1 MPVNEAAENILAT
14 IGTVLWTAQLVPQV
28 VKSYRDKSTEGLSPW
43 LMFIWALSAWFLGV
57 YAIVQNISI
66 PIILQPQL
74 FGALAALSWIQC
86 IYYGSKKSKIFCAS
100 LYILF
105 LAAMAGF
112 EVGISL
118 VVRASVIYFYARTDR
133 AGDEWPTRVMG
144 IMSALLIALGLL
156 PQYWEIWKRKEVV
169 GISMLFMSVDMLG
182 GVFSVLS
189 LVFQAEFDSVAA
201 VSYILV
207 VVLDGIVVLAALIL
221 NPIANR
227 RRKREAESTIAS
239 GAADDLETGRT
250 LHEGQIALAEA
261 VAAVQAKQGSPPMKQ
276 IEHDS

>member
-28 VKSYRDKSTEGLSPW
+28 VKSFREKSTEGLSPW

-74 FGALAALSWIQC
+74 FGALAALSWIQAC
-86 IYYGSKKSKIFCAS
+86 WWTSDPTLTKFP
-100 LYILF
+100 
-105 LAAMAGF
+105 
-112 EVGISL
+112 VNQ
-118 VVRASVIYFYARTDR
+118 RTDR
-133 AGDEWPTRVMG
+133 AGNEWPTRVMG

-169 GISMLFMSVDMLG
+169 GVSMLFMSVDMLG

-189 LVFQAEFDSVAA
+189 LVFQAQFDAVAA
-201 VSYILV
+201 VSYVLV
-207 VVLDGIVVLAALIL
+207 VVLDGVVVLAALIL
-221 NPIANR
+221 NPIAKR
-227 RRKREAESTIAS
+227 RREREDQSTVAPGEVS
-239 GAADDLETGRT
+239 DLEIGQQ
-250 LHEGQIALAEA
+250 LHEGRIVLAEA
-261 VAAVQAKQGSPPMKQ
+261 VAAVQSKHGPSPMKQ
-276 IEHDS
+276 IE

>member
-28 VKSYRDKSTEGLSPW
+28 VKSFREKSTEGLSPW

-86 IYYGSKKSKIFCAS
+86 LYYGSKKSKIFCAS
-100 LYILF
+100 LYMTRDPTF
-105 LAAMAGF
+105 TNF
-112 EVGISL
+112 PTNQ
-118 VVRASVIYFYARTDR
+118 RTDR

-169 GISMLFMSVDMLG
+169 GVSMLFMSVDMLG

-189 LVFQAEFDSVAA
+189 LVFQAQFDAVAA
-201 VSYILV
+201 VSYVLV
-207 VVLDGIVVLAALIL
+207 VVLDGVVVLAALIL
-221 NPIANR
+221 NPIAKR
-227 RRKREAESTIAS
+227 RREREAAPAS
-239 GAADDLETGRT
+239 GTASDLETGHS

-261 VAAVQAKQGSPPMKQ
+261 VAAVQSKQGSPPMKQ

>member
-1 MPVNEAAENILAT
+1 MPVSEVAENILAT

-28 VKSYRDKSTEGLSPW
+28 VKSFREKSTEGLSPW

-86 IYYGSKKSKIFCAS
+86 LYYGSKKSKMFCAS
-100 LYILF
+100 LYTVF
-105 LAAMAGF
+105 LLAMAGF
-112 EVGISL
+112 EVGLSL
-118 VVRASVIYFYARTDR
+118 VIRRTDR

-189 LVFQAEFDSVAA
+189 LVFQAQFDAVAA

-207 VVLDGIVVLAALIL
+207 VVLDGVVVLAALIL
-221 NPIANR
+221 NPMAKR
-227 RRKREAESTIAS
+227 RRKREA
-239 GAADDLETGRT
+239 AAGPETTSDLETARP

-261 VAAVQAKQGSPPMKQ
+261 VAAVQSKQGSPPMKQ

>member
-1 MPVNEAAENILAT
+1 MPVSEAAENILAT

-28 VKSYRDKSTEGLSPW
+28 VKSFREKSTEGLSPW

-86 IYYGSKKSKIFCAS
+86 LYYGGKKSKAFCIS
-100 LYILF
+100 LYLLF
-105 LAAMAGF
+105 LATMAGF

-118 VVRASVIYFYARTDR
+118 VVRASRTDR

-169 GISMLFMSVDMLG
+169 GISMVFMSVDMLG

-189 LVFQAEFDSVAA
+189 LVFQAQFDSVAA

-221 NPIANR
+221 NPIAR
-227 RRKREAESTIAS
+227 RRREREAEAVAAS
-239 GAADDLETGRT
+239 GTAGDLETGRP

-261 VAAVQAKQGSPPMKQ
+261 IAAVQSKQGSLPMKQ

>member
-28 VKSYRDKSTEGLSPW
+28 VKSFREKSTEGLSPW

-86 IYYGSKKSKIFCAS
+86 LYYGSKKSKVFCAL
-100 LYILF
+100 LYLFF

-112 EVGISL
+112 EVGTSL
-118 VVRASVIYFYARTDR
+118 VRTDR

-144 IMSALLIALGLL
+144 IMSAFLIALGLL

-169 GISMLFMSVDMLG
+169 GISMIFMSVDMLG

-189 LVFQAEFDSVAA
+189 LVFQAQFDAVAA
-201 VSYILV
+201 VSYVLV
-207 VVLDGIVVLAALIL
+207 VVLDGLVVLAALIL
-221 NPIANR
+221 NPIAKR
-227 RRKREAESTIAS
+227 RREREAV
-239 GAADDLETGRT
+239 AAVPSAVGDLETGQQ
-250 LHEGQIALAEA
+250 LHDGRIALAEA
-261 VAAVQAKQGSPPMKQ
+261 VAAVQSKRGSPPMKE

>member
-1 MPVNEAAENILAT
+1 MPVNEVAENILAT

-28 VKSYRDKSTEGLSPW
+28 VKSYREKSTEGLSPW

-86 IYYGSKKSKIFCAS
+86 LYYGSKKSRLFCAS
-100 LYILF
+100 LYMAF
-105 LAAMAGF
+105 LCHL
-112 EVGISL
+112 SL
-118 VVRASVIYFYARTDR
+118 RWTRDPTFTNFPTNQRTDR

-144 IMSALLIALGLL
+144 IMSALLISLGLL

-189 LVFQAEFDSVAA
+189 LVFQAQFDAIAA
-201 VSYILV
+201 VSYVLV
-207 VVLDGIVVLAALIL
+207 VVLDGIVVLAAFIL
-221 NPIANR
+221 NPIAR
-227 RRKREAESTIAS
+227 RRREREVTGAS
-239 GAADDLETGRT
+239 GTVGDLETGRP

-261 VAAVQAKQGSPPMKQ
+261 VATVQSKQGSLPMKQ
-276 IEHDS
+276 IEQDS

>member
-1 MPVNEAAENILAT
+1 MPVNEVAENILAT
-14 IGTVLWTAQLVPQV
+14 IVT
-28 VKSYRDKSTEGLSPW
+28 
-43 LMFIWALSAWFLGV
+43 FIWALSAWFLGV

-86 IYYGSKKSKIFCAS
+86 IYYGSKKSKMFCAW

-105 LAAMAGF
+105 MAAMAGF

-118 VVRASVIYFYARTDR
+118 VVRRTDR

-169 GISMLFMSVDMLG
+169 GISMLFMAVDMLG

-189 LVFQAEFDSVAA
+189 LVFQAQFDSVAA

-221 NPIANR
+221 NPIADR
-227 RRKREAESTIAS
+227 RRKREDEATIAT
-239 GAADDLETGRT
+239 D

-261 VAAVQAKQGSPPMKQ
+261 VASVQAKQGSPPMKQ

>member
-1 MPVNEAAENILAT
+1 MPVNEVAENILAT

-28 VKSYRDKSTEGLSPW
+28 VKSFREKSTEGLSPW

-74 FGALAALSWIQC
+74 FGALAALSWIQ
-86 IYYGSKKSKIFCAS
+86 
-100 LYILF
+100 
-105 LAAMAGF
+105 
-112 EVGISL
+112 
-118 VVRASVIYFYARTDR
+118 RTDR

-144 IMSALLIALGLL
+144 IMSALLIALGLV

-169 GISMLFMSVDMLG
+169 GISMLFMGVDMLG

-189 LVFQAEFDSVAA
+189 LVFQAQFDAVAA

-207 VVLDGIVVLAALIL
+207 VVCLLPWIDLAA
-221 NPIANR
+221 
-227 RRKREAESTIAS
+227 SDAS
-239 GAADDLETGRT
+239 LRYLMA
-250 LHEGQIALAEA
+250 
-261 VAAVQAKQGSPPMKQ
+261 
-276 IEHDS
+276 